1 MRTRGAPFSCR
12 AFPPEKEE
20 EKKKKSEKATFLVF
34 EEDKKDDEEDPNGRD
49 DARALFII
57 DVMIRTDTDAMIARF
72 FFSLSLSLSLSLVC
86 VCVCKCVCIFCSQEN
101 KGRKEEEREAGQN
114 PKVPARKKRYAKHH
128 LTGRAKP
135 SLQKRTRHINTTSL

>member
-20 EKKKKSEKATFLVF
+20 EKKKKNEKVTFLVF

-72 FFSLSLSLSLSLVC
+72 FFSLSLSLVC
-86 VCVCKCVCIFCSQEN
+86 VSVCVLCVS
-101 KGRKEEEREAGQN
+101 
-114 PKVPARKKRYAKHH
+114 V
-128 LTGRAKP
+128 
-135 SLQKRTRHINTTSL
+135 

>member
-20 EKKKKSEKATFLVF
+20 EKKKKNEKVTFLVF

-72 FFSLSLSLSLSLVC
+72 FFSLSLSLSLSLSCVC
-86 VCVCKCVCIFCSQEN
+86 VCVSVCVCIFCSQEN
-101 KGRKEEEREAGQN
+101 KGSKKEEEREAGQN
-114 PKVPARKKRYAKHH
+114 PKVPARKKRYAKHAPH
-128 LTGRAKP
+128 GTCKTIA
-135 SLQKRTRHINTTSL
+135 SEENSS